1 MLSWACK
8 PHSHT
13 QPSRGGWH
21 KTRGLQLL
29 SMPKGLGKKVK
40 EATTHWKYTRNTFLF
55 TAATTEG
62 ITDAEKQLHSFTL
75 LCTSSLQSPSPS
87 WKVAAD
93 QTFLDG
99 FQTLRTIK
107 AIWAI
112 CRLTLRGWIT
122 PAPGCPP
129 PPFQADSPS
138 TSKERG
144 NSWNSFIS
152 IRACFAQIWTEVAP
166 KGPTHA
172 FTLLLWEVQ
181 FYLFS
186 FPASLPSL
194 PRWMKCSS
202 VEHSDADIAA
212 GLARF

>member
-1 MLSWACK
+1 M
-8 PHSHT
+8 
-13 QPSRGGWH
+13 
-21 KTRGLQLL
+21 
-29 SMPKGLGKKVK
+29 
-40 EATTHWKYTRNTFLF
+40 
-55 TAATTEG
+55 TEG
-62 ITDAEKQLHSFTL
+62 TADAEKQPHSFTRL
-75 LCTSSLQSPSPS
+75 LCTSSTHSSS
-87 WKVAAD
+87 SSCKVAAD
-93 QTFLDG
+93 QTFLDR
-99 FQTLRTIK
+99 FQTPKTIK

-112 CRLTLRGWIT
+112 CSLRVRGWIT

-129 PPFQADSPS
+129 PPFQADSSS

-152 IRACFAQIWTEVAP
+152 IRACFAQIWTEASP

-172 FTLLLWEVQ
+172 FILLLWEVQ

-194 PRWMKCSS
+194 LRWMKCSS